1 LSKPI
6 QNYKKILKYRNKV
19 SEIFERKIIKAFLSM
34 KNLKFTFIILLVILG
49 LYQIPNL
56 VFWFFDHARFRHV
69 QPNTILIE
77 RICDALGIFIA
88 LFYLLSITY
97 KKYWDGTT
105 FKKILPALSFALI
118 FVISFFVVK
127 EIYTSFRAVDK
138 LYVYYKKNIGIVG
151 DVFTA
156 DDTLGHRGIPNG
168 SGRSVFPL
176 DSGQISVPIKLN
188 NEGFRIPENPQFA
201 DSDTLMMFLGCSFTW
216 GDYSLAEENYSSQAV
231 NSLKYKPLNC
241 GTDAYGLAQMLI
253 LAERKI
259 PQHRPKVL
267 CVQYSPWLA
276 DRARFMFFPSAH
288 GVMPF
293 PFVTEN
299 DKKELYIHEPFF
311 HSALY
316 NPAYKYYKTSPA
328 SFSDKV
334 SFFFK
339 VGFPVAILDAWK
351 QSIAK
356 WKMSLGILPTA
367 ESDNQKIEKYVY
379 EKIYQLCKKYGV
391 KMVVLNVGGFG
402 YSDEQRMT
410 NHYDRKKFAETMPS
424 ELVENVTFIDADSVL
439 RAGIHTGESY
449 SKYVQWA
456 KINQKDS
463 TLYDNHPN
471 PMAHKIIA
479 DALVKGMK

>member
-1 LSKPI
+1 
-6 QNYKKILKYRNKV
+6 
-19 SEIFERKIIKAFLSM
+19 M
-34 KNLKFTFIILLVILG
+34 KNLKFTFVILLIIVS

-56 VFWFFDHARFRHV
+56 IHWFFDHARFRHI
-69 QPNTILIE
+69 QPNIILIE
-77 RICDALGIFIA
+77 RICDAFGIFMA
-88 LFYLLSITY
+88 LFNLLSITY

-105 FKKILPALSFALI
+105 FKKILPGVSFAFIFVLSFLLI
-118 FVISFFVVK
+118 K

-176 DSGQISVPIKLN
+176 DSGQISVPIKLD
-188 NEGFRIPENPQFA
+188 NEGFRIPENSQFA

-216 GDYSLAEENYSSQAV
+216 GDYSLAEQNYSSQAV
-231 NSLKYKPLNC
+231 KDLQYKPLNC

-311 HSALY
+311 RSALY
-316 NPAYKYYKTSPA
+316 NPDYKYYKTSPT
-328 SFSDKV
+328 SFSDKC

-351 QSIAK
+351 QSVAK
-356 WKMSLGILPTA
+356 WKMTLGILPKA

-379 EKIYQLCKKYGV
+379 EKIYLLCKQNGV
-391 KMVVLNVGGFG
+391 KMVVLNIGGFG

-410 NHYDRKKFAETMPS
+410 NHYDRKKFVETMSS
-424 ELVENVTFIDADSVL
+424 ELVKNVTFIDADSVL
-439 RAGIHTGESY
+439 RAGIHTGENY

-479 DALVKGMK
+479 DALVGGMRGNKSN

>member
-1 LSKPI
+1 
-6 QNYKKILKYRNKV
+6 
-19 SEIFERKIIKAFLSM
+19 M
-34 KNLKFTFIILLVILG
+34 KNLKFTFIIVLIVVSF
-49 LYQIPNL
+49 YQIPNL
-56 VFWFFDHARFRHV
+56 VDWFFDHARFRHI
-69 QPNTILIE
+69 QPNIILIE
-77 RICDALGIFIA
+77 RICDAIGIFTA

-97 KKYWDGTT
+97 KKYWDSST
-105 FKKILPALSFALI
+105 FKKMLPTVSFALI
-118 FVISFFVVK
+118 SVISFFLIK

-138 LYVYYKKNIGIVG
+138 LYTYYKKNIGIVG
-151 DVFTA
+151 SVFTA

-168 SGRSVFPL
+168 SGRSIFPL
-176 DSGQISVPIKLN
+176 ENGQISVPIKLN
-188 NEGFRIPENPQFA
+188 DEGFRIPENIKFA
-201 DSDTLMMFLGCSFTW
+201 ESDTLMMFLGCSFTW

-231 NSLKYKPLNC
+231 QSLKYKPLNC

-253 LAERKI
+253 LAEMKI

-293 PFVTEN
+293 PFVAKN
-299 DKKELYIHEPFF
+299 DKNEFYVHPPFF
-311 HSALY
+311 RSSLY
-316 NPAYKYYKTSPA
+316 NPDYKYYKTSPA
-328 SFSDKV
+328 SLFDKL

-339 VGFPVAILDAWK
+339 VGFPVAILDSWK

-356 WKMSLGILPTA
+356 WKMTLGILPKA
-367 ESDNQKIEKYVY
+367 ESENQKIEKYVY
-379 EKIYQLCKKYGV
+379 EKIYQLCKQYGV

-402 YSDEQRMT
+402 YSDEQRMN
-410 NHYDRKKFAETMPS
+410 NHYDRKKFAETMSS
-424 ELVENVTFIDADSVL
+424 ELVKNVTFIDADSVL
-439 RAGIHTGESY
+439 RAGISKGENY

-463 TLYDNHPN
+463 ILYDNHPN

-479 DALVKGMK
+479 DALVKGMKESKSN